1 MLEVQLPTDLM
12 SGERPLPGSV
22 VIWGSEQEM
31 KRERKRV
38 CEMGKRIRGERERK
52 RSSFLSLF
60 FLRTI
65 MLIMRSPRS

>member
-31 KRERKRV
+31 KRER
-38 CEMGKRIRGERERK
+38 ERECERWGK
-52 RSSFLSLF
+52 G
-60 FLRTI
+60 
-65 MLIMRSPRS
+65 